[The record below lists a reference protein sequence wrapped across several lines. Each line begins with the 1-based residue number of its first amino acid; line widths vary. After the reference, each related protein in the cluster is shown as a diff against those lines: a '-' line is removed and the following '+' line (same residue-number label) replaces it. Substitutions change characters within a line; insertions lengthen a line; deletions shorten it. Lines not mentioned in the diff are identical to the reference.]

1 MWLLSSLIN
10 ETGNHSDYHSG
21 YRSPRESD
29 ISIVRVL
36 YGNHYNYVIANTQQT
51 TPQSTHKV
59 EMNLIQESQMN
70 PVVRT

>member
-1 MWLLSSLIN
+1 MATII
-10 ETGNHSDYHSG
+10 TM
-21 YRSPRESD
+21 
-29 ISIVRVL
+29 
-36 YGNHYNYVIANTQQT
+36 YVFEMASTQQT